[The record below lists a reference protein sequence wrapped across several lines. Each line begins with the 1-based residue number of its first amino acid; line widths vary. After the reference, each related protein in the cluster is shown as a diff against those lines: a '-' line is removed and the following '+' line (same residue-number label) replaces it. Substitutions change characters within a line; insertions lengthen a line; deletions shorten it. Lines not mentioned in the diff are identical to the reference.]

1 MYKKYVVIIGLILLA
16 FWLSGCASSSRLD
29 MDYGTSYKLSKMN
42 QIFNPDAEKNLKPVE
57 GIDGHAA
64 QAALDNYHRSFR
76 GAAPGASGAPP
87 SSFGTGTSGVG
98 MGSSAKY

>member
-1 MYKKYVVIIGLILLA
+1 MYKKYVVIIGLIAWA
-16 FWLSGCASSSRLD
+16 FWLSGCASSSRIE

-64 QAALDNYHRSFR
+64 QAALDNYQKSF
-76 GAAPGASGAPP
+76 GKTAPGAPP